1 MVVGYVRVSS
11 TEQNMSRQEVLMQ
24 QLGVEKIFSDKV
36 SGKDTERE
44 QLKEM
49 LTFVREGDT
58 IVVSE
63 ISRLA
68 RNTRDLLNII
78 SQLKEKGVGFK
89 SIKEGIDTNNE
100 MGQFM
105 LTIFGAVAELE
116 REYILSRQREGIE
129 IAKKQGKYKGRQRIK
144 VEGFEETYKLWREK
158 KINAKQAMKL
168 LNLKPN
174 TFYRRVQEYEEKNFK
189 KTFGISATLLAN
201 LYYN

>member
-1 MVVGYVRVSS
+1 MIVAYVRVST
-11 TEQNMSRQEVLMQ
+11 TEQNLSRQEVLME

-36 SGKDTERE
+36 SAKDTKRE
-44 QLKEM
+44 QLQEM
-49 LTFVREGDT
+49 LAFVREGDT
-58 IVVSE
+58 VVVAE

-68 RNTRDLLNII
+68 RNTEDLLNIT
-78 SQLKEKGVGFK
+78 STLKEKGVVFK
-89 SIKEGIDTNNE
+89 SIKEGIDTSTE
-100 MGQFM
+100 MGKFL

-144 VEGFEETYKLWREK
+144 VEGFEETYKLWRQK

-174 TFYRRVQEYEEKNFK
+174 TFYRRVQEYEQKN
-189 KTFGISATLLAN
+189 I
-201 LYYN
+201 

>member
-1 MVVGYVRVSS
+1 MVVGYLRVSS
-11 TEQNMSRQEVLMQ
+11 TEQNMSRQEVLME
-24 QLGVEKIFSDKV
+24 QLGVEKIFSDKM

-68 RNTRDLLNII
+68 RNTKDLLNII
-78 SQLKEKGVGFK
+78 SKLKEKGVEFK
-89 SIKEGIDTNNE
+89 SIKEGIDTSNE

-116 REYILSRQREGIE
+116 REYILCRQREGIE
-129 IAKKQGKYKGRQRIK
+129 IAKKQGKYKGRQRIQ
-144 VEGFEETYKLWREK
+144 VEAFEETYKLWRAK
-158 KINAKQAMKL
+158 SINAKQAMKI

-174 TFYRRVQEYEEKNFK
+174 TFYRRVQEYEEKN
-189 KTFGISATLLAN
+189 I
-201 LYYN
+201 